1 MDYLPVETAQE
12 MYDATQRYIKKADIA
27 IFAAAVADYRPAAVP
42 EQKIKKSGET
52 MTLELVKNP
61 DILGS
66 ARSEFGF
73 NGTLIGFAAE
83 TENVIE
89 NARGK
94 LLRKQCDMVVANDVS
109 RSDIGFNSAQNELM
123 LVTAEDVTTLEKAEK
138 TTLAMELVEIAL
150 GI

>member
-1 MDYLPVETAQE
+1 
-12 MYDATQRYIKKADIA
+12 
-27 IFAAAVADYRPAAVP
+27 
-42 EQKIKKSGET
+42 

-73 NGTLIGFAAE
+73 DGTLIGFAAE

-150 GI
+150 GIH